1 MAQQSL
7 SAKKIAIMVS
17 AGFDEAQFIDLQKAM
32 MTNNAWLKVVSNK
45 PGLVNGA
52 RDGKLGMAYPVDA
65 VLSETLAIDYDGL
78 IIPGGVKHVE
88 ALMEEPHALRIL
100 RAFLREDMA
109 VLFIDDAIDMLGQVE
124 SAISLSDFD
133 NVADVEMKSSIVK
146 AKSKAPISSILA
158 ELAMAMSVADE
169 EQAA

>member
-1 MAQQSL
+1 MAQQTL

-52 RDGKLGMAYPVDA
+52 RDGKLGMAYPVDS
-65 VLSETLAIDYDGL
+65 VLAETLAIDYDAL

-124 SAISLSDFD
+124 SAVSLSDFD
-133 NVADVEMKSSIVK
+133 LTADVELKSSIVK
-146 AKSKAPISSILA
+146 AKSKAPIASILA

>member
-17 AGFDEAQFIDLQKAM
+17 AGFDEAQFIDIQKAM
-32 MTNNAWLKVVSNK
+32 MTNNAWLNVISNK

-52 RDGKLGMAYPVDA
+52 RDGMLGMAYPVDS
-65 VLSETLAIDYDGL
+65 VLSETLAIDYDAL
-78 IIPGGVKHVE
+78 IIPGGVKHIE
-88 ALMEEPHALRIL
+88 ALIEEPHALRIL

-124 SAISLSDFD
+124 SEVSLSDFD
-133 NVADVEMKSSIVK
+133 NNLDIELKSSIVK
-146 AKSKAPISSILA
+146 AKSKAPISSILS
-158 ELAMAMSVADE
+158 ELAIAMSVADE

>member
-1 MAQQSL
+1 
-7 SAKKIAIMVS
+7 MVS
-17 AGFDEAQFIDLQKAM
+17 AAFDEAQFIDLQKAM

-78 IIPGGVKHVE
+78 IISRCRTHIE
-88 ALMEEPHALRIL
+88 ALKEEPHALRIL

-109 VLFIDDAIDMLGQVE
+109 VLFIDDAIDMLDKVE
-124 SAISLSDFD
+124 SDVSLSDFENTSD
-133 NVADVEMKSSIVK
+133 IEMKSSIVK
-146 AKSKAPISSILA
+146 AKSSAPISSFWRF
-158 ELAMAMSVADE
+158 AMAMTVADE
-169 EQAA
+169 EQAAKLAL

>member
-17 AGFDEAQFIDLQKAM
+17 AGFDEAQFIDIQKAM
-32 MTNNAWLKVVSNK
+32 MTNNAWLKVISNK

-52 RDGKLGMAYPVDA
+52 RDGMLGMAYPVDS
-65 VLSETLAIDYDGL
+65 VLSETLAIDYDAL

-88 ALMEEPHALRIL
+88 ALIEEPHALRIL

-124 SAISLSDFD
+124 SDVSLSDFD
-133 NVADVEMKSSIVK
+133 NKLDIELKSSIVK
-146 AKSKAPISSILA
+146 AKSKAPISSILS
-158 ELAMAMSVADE
+158 ELAIAMSVADE

>member
-17 AGFDEAQFIDLQKAM
+17 AGFDEAQFIDIQKAM

-45 PGLVNGA
+45 LGLVNGA
-52 RDGKLGMAYPVDA
+52 RDGMLGMAYPVDS
-65 VLSETLAIDYDGL
+65 VLSETLAIDYDAL
-78 IIPGGVKHVE
+78 IIPGGVKHIE
-88 ALMEEPHALRIL
+88 ALIEEPHALRIL

-124 SAISLSDFD
+124 SEVSLSDFD
-133 NVADVEMKSSIVK
+133 NNLDIELKSSIVK
-146 AKSKAPISSILA
+146 AKSKAPISSILS

>member
-1 MAQQSL
+1 
-7 SAKKIAIMVS
+7 
-17 AGFDEAQFIDLQKAM
+17 
-32 MTNNAWLKVVSNK
+32 
-45 PGLVNGA
+45 
-52 RDGKLGMAYPVDA
+52 
-65 VLSETLAIDYDGL
+65 
-78 IIPGGVKHVE
+78 
-88 ALMEEPHALRIL
+88 MEEPHALRIL